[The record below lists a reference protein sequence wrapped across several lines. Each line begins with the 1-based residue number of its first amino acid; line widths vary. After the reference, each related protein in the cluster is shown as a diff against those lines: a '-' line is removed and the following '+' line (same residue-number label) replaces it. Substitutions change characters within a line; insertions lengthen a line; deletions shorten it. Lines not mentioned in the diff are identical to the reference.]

1 MDDDAAEGGA
11 SHSQAG
17 AGVRFFEEVAK
28 GREGKVAA
36 NWSVIFCPH
45 CCSPRATLTSLRSPR
60 VLHELLGQLSKA
72 NLTLINS
79 PISPSE
85 LGRLIDA
92 VTSSALT
99 GTSAKSLLRTF
110 LSSSPSTRPTLDSLI
125 ASNATTPAPAD
136 GSADE
141 ALKALCAGVVEAL
154 PVEAAKVRAGQEK
167 VLMRMVGEV
176 MKRSKGRADA
186 KKVGEQ
192 LKEMLMAE

>member
-1 MDDDAAEGGA
+1 MPLRAGRPTLRLGLASVSSRRSLRAEKERSLPTGEQ
-11 SHSQAG
+11 SSLL
-17 AGVRFFEEVAK
+17 R
-28 GREGKVAA
+28 
-36 NWSVIFCPH
+36 H
-45 CCSPRATLTSLRSPR
+45 CCPRPTLILLRLCR

-79 PISPSE
+79 PVSPSE

-92 VTSSALT
+92 VTSGSLT
-99 GTSAKSLLRTF
+99 GTSAKALLRTF
-110 LSSSPSTRPTLDSLI
+110 LFSPTSTEPSLDSLI

-141 ALKALCAGVVEAL
+141 ALNALCADVIETL

-186 KKVGEQ
+186 KKVGER
-192 LKEMLMAE
+192 LKEMLKAE